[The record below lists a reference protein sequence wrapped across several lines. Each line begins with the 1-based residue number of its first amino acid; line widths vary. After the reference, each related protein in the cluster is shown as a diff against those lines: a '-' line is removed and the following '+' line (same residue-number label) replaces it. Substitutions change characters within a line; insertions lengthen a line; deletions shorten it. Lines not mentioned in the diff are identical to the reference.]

1 MIEIKN
7 VTKVYN
13 GKIVAIDDL
22 SMTIPSWI
30 YWFKWSW

>member
-22 SMTIPSWI
+22 SITIPRSKI
-30 YWFKWSW
+30 V